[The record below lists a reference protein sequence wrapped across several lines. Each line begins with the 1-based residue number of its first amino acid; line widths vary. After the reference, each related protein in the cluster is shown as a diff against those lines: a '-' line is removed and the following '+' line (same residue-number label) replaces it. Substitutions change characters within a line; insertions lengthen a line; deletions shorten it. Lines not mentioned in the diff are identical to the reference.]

1 FYLLNTNTHGIA
13 DIDFAFGD
21 PGDVPIAGD
30 WDGDGVDTIGVYRPS
45 TRMVYLLNDLGHAA
59 PDISFFYS
67 GAAAGDKI
75 VAGDWDGDGGDSVGV
90 FRPST
95 GTWYL
100 RDTFTQTSA
109 NIVFEFGES
118 FMNPTSGYWGG

>member
-1 FYLLNTNTHGIA
+1 
-13 DIDFAFGD
+13 
-21 PGDVPIAGD
+21 
-30 WDGDGVDTIGVYRPS
+30 
-45 TRMVYLLNDLGHAA
+45 VYLLNSLTDST

-75 VAGDWDGDGGDSVGV
+75 IAGDWDGDGTDTLGV

-109 NIVFEFGES
+109 NIVFEFGDGW
-118 FMNPTSGYWGG
+118 MNPTSGFWGG